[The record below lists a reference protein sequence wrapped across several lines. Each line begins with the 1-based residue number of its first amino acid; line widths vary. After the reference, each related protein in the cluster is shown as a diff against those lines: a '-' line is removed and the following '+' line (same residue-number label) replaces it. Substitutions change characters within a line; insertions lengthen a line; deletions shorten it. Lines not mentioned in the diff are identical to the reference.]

1 MSELNNY
8 LFGGRKYEKRYYWSL
23 KEILL
28 DGTEKDD
35 YLINNSDF
43 KSLLS
48 SLVLHGY
55 STSLLD
61 NAMAWTNSNYAS
73 VMDLV
78 IRRHLDSLCLYSNN
92 ESYPSALA
100 HNFIAKVAYILEM
113 TSPRYLTLL
122 KAYSDSQTEL
132 LDPVINKSKNL
143 TRFNDT
149 PQDEGDFAHDE
160 HTTNITEVEGES
172 SNELDTKMGR
182 IKEIEEKYR
191 NILLDWSNEFES
203 LFIEE
208 DNI

>member
-1 MSELNNY
+1 MNELNNY
-8 LFGGRKYEKRYYWSL
+8 LFGGRKYENRYYWSL

-28 DGTEKDD
+28 AGAEKDD

-43 KSLLS
+43 KTLLS
-48 SLVLHGY
+48 SLVANGY
-55 STSLLD
+55 STSLL
-61 NAMAWTNSNYAS
+61 NNVMEWTNSNYAS

-78 IRRHLDSLCLYSNN
+78 IRRHLDSLCLYSDS
-92 ESYPSALA
+92 ESYPSTLA
-100 HNFIAKVAYILEM
+100 NNFIAKVAYILEM

-149 PQDEGDFAHDE
+149 PQDKGDFANDE